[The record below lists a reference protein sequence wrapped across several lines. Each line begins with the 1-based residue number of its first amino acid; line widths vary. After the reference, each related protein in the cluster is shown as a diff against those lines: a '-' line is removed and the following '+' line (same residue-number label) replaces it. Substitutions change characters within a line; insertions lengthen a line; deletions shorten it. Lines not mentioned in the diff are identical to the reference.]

1 MDKGRDGAF
10 LEVLMWYVLTR
21 GHGDYGTAKQGKLC
35 KDSAMICMS
44 ANTKT

>member
-10 LEVLMWYVLTR
+10 LEVLIWYVLR

-35 KDSAMICMS
+35 KGHAMICMS